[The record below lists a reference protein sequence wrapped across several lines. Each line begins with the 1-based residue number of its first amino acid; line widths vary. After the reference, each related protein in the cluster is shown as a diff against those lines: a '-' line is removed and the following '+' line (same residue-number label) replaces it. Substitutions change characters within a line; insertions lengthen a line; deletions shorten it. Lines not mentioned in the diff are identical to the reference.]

1 MSKLGKDVCDG
12 FGNFLRVGHALEVQ
26 SADNITIVGAFEQVR
41 LDVVVGGGAF
51 VQRILGSLGN
61 TPMGVFRSSIVIL
74 LSGLGLAFLRLGRA
88 LCVMVHFRQ
97 RRVRLLLRLSVVLRL
112 VVGFRHTTFQLGLER
127 VSDGGLF
134 LVDVAAGI
142 DFLGRF
148 CVLRTWVSRFL
159 VVAARALSALRVLIV
174 VFSVRLGLGTVRIR
188 LIRFV
193 RT

>member
-1 MSKLGKDVCDG
+1 MSISKLGEDVCDG

-41 LDVVVGGGAF
+41 LDVVVGGAF

-61 TPMGVFRSSIVIL
+61 TPMGVFRSSIVVL
-74 LSGLGLAFLRLGRA
+74 LSGLSLAFLRLGRA
-88 LCVMVHFRQ
+88 LRVMVDVFR
-97 RRVRLLLRLSVVLRL
+97 RRVGLLLRWGVVLRL
-112 VVGFRHTTFQLGLER
+112 VVGLRNTTFQLGLER

-174 VFSVRLGLGTVRIR
+174 VFSV
-188 LIRFV
+188 
-193 RT
+193 